1 MAQLTQ
7 AQSAKIRGLLDER
20 YKELVAR
27 VRDELARSD
36 EEQTA
41 ALANRVRDTGDESV
55 VDLVDTLGAAIVDR
69 QLGEL
74 REIERARE
82 RLEAGEINAC
92 VECGDEIGFQ
102 RLAASPTAARCLR
115 CQTVHEKTHAGTGN
129 SQL

>member
-7 AQSAKIRGLLDER
+7 AQSAKIRGLLEER

-36 EEQTA
+36 EEQVA
-41 ALANRVRDTGDESV
+41 ALANRVRDAGDESV

-74 REIERARE
+74 REIERARK
-82 RLEAGEINAC
+82 RLEAGEINTC

-102 RLAASPTAARCLR
+102 RLAASPTAVRCVR
-115 CQTVHEKTHAGTGN
+115 CQEHYEKTHAGTGN
-129 SQL
+129 SRL